1 MAGVSVLILSPSP
14 LARGGLETLIQPME
28 GIAVI
33 GSGPITDAASLA
45 DQFQPDVVVF
55 DAGAGDDDDLAPLP
69 ALASAQPGLPIV
81 VLAME
86 TRDQAAVLSQ
96 GAVALLS
103 PSLPPEA
110 LRAAIMAAAQGLVTV
125 ARADLSGL
133 VAETRSPVPAA
144 SMVEALTRREL
155 EVLHL
160 LAQGMTNRR
169 MADQLSVSEHT
180 IKFHVAALLAKLSA
194 RTRAEAVAR
203 AIALGVLPI

>member
-1 MAGVSVLILSPSP
+1 MAGVSVLIVSPSP

-28 GIAVI
+28 GIAVV
-33 GSGPITDAASLA
+33 GSGAVTDAASLA

-55 DAGAGDDDDLAPLP
+55 DAGAGDADDLAPLP
-69 ALASAQPGLPIV
+69 ALASAHPGLPIL

-86 TRDQAAVLSQ
+86 TADQAAVLSQ
-96 GAVALLS
+96 GAAALLS
-103 PSLPPEA
+103 PSLPSEV
-110 LRAAIMAAAQGLVTV
+110 LRAAIMAAAYGLVTV

-133 VAETRSPVPAA
+133 VVETRSPVAAA